1 MSLSR
6 FAAILLSPVLLAS
19 PAIVY
24 AQAALPSVNDAA
36 PEADEAP
43 PHEGGWVHTIES
55 DLIQEKFD
63 DLDRIADRYR
73 REKTRLSGGEWRLR
87 RFYTALDAPQ
97 QTDKDSA
104 DHLAHLQNWTQQ
116 RSESITAR
124 VALATSLTRWAWVA
138 RGNGQANT
146 VTPEGWRLF
155 GERIQHAQSVLES
168 SAKMR
173 DMCPQ
178 WYSEMLTVGL
188 AENWSADRMKDVFE
202 RGIQFEPDYFYLY
215 RQYANY
221 LLPKWDGQP
230 GQAAEFAKSSADKVG
245 GDVGDQVYY
254 EIATVLIKRGDGDF
268 PVHQMDWKRIQ
279 TGYQAVTSQYGASRR
294 TKNEIAYMAYKFH
307 DAAVARQQ
315 FDLIGDDWSRTV
327 WRDRQYFDRA
337 RDWSQSHTSSSV
349 RNVSPQLMLPTPTG

>member
-155 GERIQHAQSVLES
+155 GERIQRAQSVLES

-221 LLPKWDGQP
+221 LLPKWDGKP

-279 TGYQAVTSQYGASRR
+279 SGYQAVTLQYGASRR